1 MATVANLAS
10 RLRTELG
17 DLGKSF
23 VYSAVADGVTNR
35 FLVPYSP
42 LDGLNLV
49 VTLDG
54 EDVSS
59 AVEVEEITGYI
70 TFDAIPDAAAQIVV
84 AGQYFKYFTN
94 SEINQFVTDAAA
106 QHTNGHADGLGR
118 RMSLTSL
125 PSVEEYPVVVY
136 ASTLA
141 LYVLATDASFD
152 IDITAPDGVM
162 IPRAERYRQLMDM
175 VQSRKDQYRELCSM
189 LGIGLYKIDVF
200 TFRRVSKTTNRYVPV
215 YLPME
220 VDDRSMPSRAII
232 PVPTYGSDPRA
243 DGVPT
248 YDHILY
254 QGDSYS
260 VTLDFPFDVS
270 GYEWRAHI
278 AQQIGSPVVL
288 ASFTVAVDPLDNTK
302 LNLSLTSAQTTSL
315 PERCFWD
322 IQATSSSDAAYEKTY
337 MKGAVWTTPQVTV

>member
-1 MATVANLAS
+1 MAS

-42 LDGLNLV
+42 LDGAGLI

-54 EDVSS
+54 VDVSTT
-59 AVEVEEITGYI
+59 VEVEETTGYI
-70 TFDAIPDAAAQIVV
+70 TFDTVPEAAAQILV

-94 SEINQFVTDAAA
+94 AEINQFVSDAFT
-106 QHTNGHADGLGR
+106 QHSTGHADSMGR
-118 RMSLTSL
+118 RVTMDRL
-125 PSVEEYPVVVY
+125 PANEEYPVVVY

-141 LYVLATDASFD
+141 LYVLATDAAFD

-162 IPRAERYRQLMDM
+162 IPRSERYRQLMEM
-175 VQSRKDQYRELCSM
+175 VQARKDQYRELCSL
-189 LGIGLYKIDVF
+189 LGIGMYKVDVF
-200 TFRRVSKTTNRYVPV
+200 TFRRISKTTNRYVPV

-220 VDDRSMPSRAII
+220 VDDRSMPRRASI
-232 PVPTYGSDPRA
+232 PIPTYGSEPMPDA
-243 DGVPT
+243 VPE

-254 QGDSYS
+254 QGDSCE

-270 GYEWRAHI
+270 GYEWRSHI
-278 AQQIGSPVVL
+278 AQQKGSPVVL
-288 ASFTVAVDPLDNTK
+288 ASFDIQVDPLDSTK
-302 LNLSLTSAQTTSL
+302 LVLSLTSQQTALL

-322 IQATSSSDAAYEKTY
+322 IQAKSPTDATYEKTY